1 MGAFC
6 CGRIGPY
13 ARRRRT
19 KCHTRCTRS
28 PSEPSSFI
36 NHTLVYG
43 SLTATLTLA
52 HVGLVVVLQQVF
64 RPITAQSDLAIAGS
78 TLAVAALFRPACSRI
93 QAFIDRRFYRA
104 KFDAVRT
111 LEAFSVRL
119 RDEVDLDA
127 LQSDLLTVV
136 AHTMQPA
143 HASLWLRE

>member
-1 MGAFC
+1 
-6 CGRIGPY
+6 
-13 ARRRRT
+13 
-19 KCHTRCTRS
+19 
-28 PSEPSSFI
+28 
-36 NHTLVYG
+36 
-43 SLTATLTLA
+43 
-52 HVGLVVVLQQVF
+52 LVVVLQQVF